1 MLTIPSETTATT
13 LANALYFLAKHPDK
27 QAKLRKLIDEAVPS
41 YGQWNYDQ
49 VKTVTYIDD
58 WINETLRLRP
68 AILIGGARVTP
79 PSGLQI
85 DEVFIPG
92 DTNVLVPVELIHR
105 DPRWWPEADDFVPE
119 RFGER
124 RAEMG
129 TNQAPYLPFSLGT
142 YGCPGKVLALLSLR
156 IVLSAIVQNFEVSF
170 AQGED
175 GKKFVEEMLDTFTV
189 ALPPLQLQFT
199 PRA

>member
-1 MLTIPSETTATT
+1 MLIPYSETTATT
-13 LANALYFLAKHPDK
+13 LANALYFLAKHPEK
-27 QAKLRKLIDEAVPS
+27 QAKLRKLIDEAVAG
-41 YGQWNYDQ
+41 YGQWSYDK

-68 AILIGGARVTP
+68 ALLVGGARVTP
-79 PSGLQI
+79 PSGIQI

-92 DTNVLVPVELIHR
+92 DTNVLVPLELIHR
-105 DPRWWPEADDFVPE
+105 DARWWQEADDFVPE
-119 RFGER
+119 RFGAR
-124 RAEMG
+124 HVEME
-129 TNQAPYLPFSLGT
+129 TSQAPYLPFSLGA
-142 YGCPGKVLALLSLR
+142 YGCPGKALALLSLR

-175 GKKFVEEMLDTFTV
+175 GETFVEDTLDTFTV
-189 ALPPLQLQFT
+189 TLPPLQLQFM